1 MEELNYVAFDK
12 DSFTI
17 KIHACGNPVEVWS
30 NLVRA
35 LIWFIGNENPNFTP
49 PEDYRFRVC
58 ELLSALLPTW
68 QTMQKMGE

>member
-17 KIHACGNPVEVWS
+17 KIHACDNPVEAWN

-35 LIWFIGNENPNFTP
+35 LIWFIGNENPNFTT
-49 PEDYRFRVC
+49 PEDYRFRIY